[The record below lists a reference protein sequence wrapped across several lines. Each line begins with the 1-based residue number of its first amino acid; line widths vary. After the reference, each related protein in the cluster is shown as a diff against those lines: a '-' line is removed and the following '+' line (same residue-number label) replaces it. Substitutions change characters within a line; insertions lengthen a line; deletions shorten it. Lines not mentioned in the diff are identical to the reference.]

1 MDSAR
6 QVKALLLGEFMS
18 VGPWISGWNGWLG
31 KKGAVEAR
39 GVRRK
44 NLPERRALGK

>member
-6 QVKALLLGEFMS
+6 QVRDLFVGECLL
-18 VGPWISGWNGWLG
+18 VGPWTGDWDGWLG

-39 GVRRK
+39 GVRK
-44 NLPERRALGK
+44 KDLSERRALDK